1 MPKIAFSKFEGIHPR
16 IWIDKCVDYF
26 ELFKVPRCM
35 WATAA
40 SLHMEGNA
48 ATWLQVYKQQ
58 HGLSDWEVF
67 ARAVENKFDAYD
79 YRQHIHDLLS
89 FKQKGSVDEYVAEF
103 DAARYQVAMHKDETL
118 FVSHFVDG
126 LKDEI
131 RGTVLP
137 HVPETVDR
145 AILLAQ
151 IQEGVLDKAK
161 ARSSRVG
168 TRGPVGASRPDLKLN
183 NNLGELTKER
193 QLRYYRRLNG
203 LCYFCGDKFD
213 ADHVSKCIKRPKA
226 QLHNLSA
233 QDLDTDLT
241 EEVLQQLDKEDELQ
255 MGKLSLNVLVG
266 TDEGEAV
273 RVRALVQKQVMLL
286 LIDSGS
292 SHSFVNSA
300 FLQRVGIKPTKCK
313 PVLVTLANGDTLI
326 SDHMVLGM
334 DWWVPNHTFSTNMR
348 VLDIGA
354 YDAILGFDWLKL
366 HSPMLCHWNEKVLE
380 LEDGGVKVKLT
391 GIHSAVTDAQQMS
404 AEHLLKCLKG
414 NEI

>member
-1 MPKIAFSKFEGIHPR
+1 MPKIAFPKFDGIHPR
-16 IWIDKCVDYF
+16 IWIDKCLDYF
-26 ELFKVPRCM
+26 ELFKVPRCL

-48 ATWLQVYKQQ
+48 ATCFQVYTQQ
-58 HGLSDWEVF
+58 HGLSDWKVF
-67 ARAVENKFDAYD
+67 VRAVEDKFGAYD
-79 YRQHIHDLLS
+79 YRRHIHDLLALR
-89 FKQKGSVDEYVAEF
+89 QKGSVDEYVAEF
-103 DAARYQVAMHKDETL
+103 EAARYQVAMHNEHLDETY

-131 RGTVLP
+131 RGTVLT

-161 ARSSRVG
+161 TRPPRMG
-168 TRGPVGASRPDLKLN
+168 TRGLVGASRPDAKFN
-183 NNLGELTKER
+183 NSFGELTKER
-193 QLRYYRRLNG
+193 QLRDYRRLNG
-203 LCYFCGDKFD
+203 LYYFCGDKFD
-213 ADHVSKCIKRPKA
+213 ADHVSKCTKRPKA

-233 QDLDTDLT
+233 QDLGADLT
-241 EEVLQQLDKEDELQ
+241 EEVLLQLDKEDELQ
-255 MGKLSLNVLVG
+255 LEMGKLSLNALAG
-266 TDEGEAV
+266 TDEGEAL

-286 LIDSGS
+286 LVNSGS
-292 SHSFVNSA
+292 SHSFVNAA
-300 FLQRVGIKPTKCK
+300 FLQRVGITPTKCN

-326 SDHMVLGM
+326 SDHMVLGL
-334 DWWVPNHTFSTNMR
+334 DCWVPNHTFSSNMR

-380 LEDGGVKVKLT
+380 FEDGGMKVKLA
-391 GIHSAVTDAQQMS
+391 GIHFAATDAQ
-404 AEHLLKCLKG
+404 
-414 NEI
+414 